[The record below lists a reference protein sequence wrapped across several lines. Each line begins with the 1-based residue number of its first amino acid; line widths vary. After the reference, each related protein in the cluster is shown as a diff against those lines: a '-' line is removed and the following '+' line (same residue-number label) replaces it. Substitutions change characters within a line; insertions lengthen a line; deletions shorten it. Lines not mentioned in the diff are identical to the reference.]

1 MSSTHQPA
9 LLVTGASGHMGR
21 RVLDLL
27 LEAQAGPVIAV
38 TRTPDKL
45 ADFAGRGVSVRHGDF
60 DDPASL
66 PAAFAGADRLLL
78 ISTDAV
84 VEPGRRLKQ
93 HRAAIQ
99 AAEAAGVGHVLYT
112 SITNASPDSP
122 VQLTPQHFGTEEAL
136 RDSSMGWTILR
147 NNVYTDT
154 LVGTFSRAIQM
165 GTLFHAC
172 GDGKTA
178 YITREDC
185 AHAAAAALADG
196 FTGQRTLDITGPQA
210 LSQADLTQIAST
222 LAGKPIDCVALDL
235 EVVIENMV
243 NAGLP
248 RPAAEMFASFNTG
261 IAQGVFSEV
270 TDTFETLTGQTPMR
284 VAEFMAG
291 QRDALLN
298 GPPLG

>member
-1 MSSTHQPA
+1 
-9 LLVTGASGHMGR
+9 
-21 RVLDLL
+21 
-27 LEAQAGPVIAV
+27 
-38 TRTPDKL
+38 
-45 ADFAGRGVSVRHGDF
+45 
-60 DDPASL
+60 
-66 PAAFAGADRLLL
+66 
-78 ISTDAV
+78 
-84 VEPGRRLKQ
+84 
-93 HRAAIQ
+93 
-99 AAEAAGVGHVLYT
+99 
-112 SITNASPDSP
+112 
-122 VQLTPQHFGTEEAL
+122 
-136 RDSSMGWTILR
+136 MGWTILR